1 MYLWLSWYDKNGNW
15 VLTPA
20 EEERQKLEQEKQ
32 KTERLIAQ
40 LRALGVEP
48 DLD

>member
-1 MYLWLSWYDKNGNW
+1 MLI
-15 VLTPA
+15 PA
-20 EEERQKLEQEKQ
+20 EEERQKAEQERR